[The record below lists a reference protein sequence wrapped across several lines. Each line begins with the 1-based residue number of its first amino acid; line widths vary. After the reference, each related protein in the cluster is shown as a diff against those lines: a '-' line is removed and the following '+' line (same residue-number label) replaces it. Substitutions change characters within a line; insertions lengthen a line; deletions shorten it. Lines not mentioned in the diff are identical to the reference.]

1 MPQRQ
6 NWGAHIRAFLNL
18 ELLLYPATTRL
29 FSPPGHVDE
38 DALTLWLIGVF
49 LPLVVGEDARVLLP
63 VSDKDA
69 LFLFAIDG
77 KDKLLLLADA
87 GEDAPF
93 SSS

>member
-1 MPQRQ
+1 M
-6 NWGAHIRAFLNL
+6 
-18 ELLLYPATTRL
+18 LYPATTHL
-29 FSPPGHVDE
+29 FSPPGHFGE
-38 DALTLWLIGVF
+38 DALALWLIGVF
-49 LPLVVGEDARVLLP
+49 PPLVVGEDARVLLP